1 IKVTVHFTQ
10 TNTIITAAGKTYYI
24 NVYSRSEQLPLNTG
38 LLCMGH
44 GPLCCCCFA
53 NNVRHMILVLISICI
68 SALFANLILFN
79 FTAVLDAELPTSL
92 RPVPSLDTLHEYTIW
107 PDRRK
112 RSASSKND
120 TLHSST
126 KSSEGDVGYPVLPE
140 TVSSVTT
147 SSAISSAMIKKTE
160 KPIMVFVSN
169 SPIKL
174 NATTTTMPSPLPG
187 DPRDVVRNEVQRA
200 IDRLEGRG
208 EDPRTTVADK
218 GSVNDE
224 ITAKPS
230 METKTKRYLLYAAP
244 GLGCLIGL
252 IPMIFLV
259 KHWGSRITIS
269 AALANSAVLTLILP
283 ALSSYGFSTLF
294 PVRVLLGV
302 CFSPSLPV
310 VGAVAANWGCLNEQL
325 LFTTTTFAFIQLA
338 PVMSWPIT
346 MLLFSNEFPLYGIYA
361 IHSTVTLALA
371 FLFAIFHRDRPQH
384 HPWVNGLELNRIVAG
399 KVQELKSNR
408 AQSGACP
415 TLMRSLAAW
424 SLWVGIFGIFFAI
437 AMISTFIPS
446 ILSCQDVFMVDYLG
460 VYSIL
465 PFTLVPLVMLLG
477 GLVNWWSCCS
487 STAHVRVW
495 NSVGSGLTAIFF
507 MTLPILFQLQSPSVN
522 VYLLMLSLA
531 PLGLC
536 VSGVLRSLCL
546 VGRAYTQH
554 ITAYMGA
561 SMAVAFITAPLLVFF
576 YMNTNSL
583 AEWTRVFMTSAAVII
598 IASTIFAIFGRGRA
612 SNWAATS
619 WDPLIS
625 SKMRNLQPIDFSQDE
640 CGLYELRLID
650 PNRK

>member
-1 IKVTVHFTQ
+1 
-10 TNTIITAAGKTYYI
+10 
-24 NVYSRSEQLPLNTG
+24 
-38 LLCMGH
+38 
-44 GPLCCCCFA
+44 
-53 NNVRHMILVLISICI
+53 
-68 SALFANLILFN
+68 
-79 FTAVLDAELPTSL
+79 
-92 RPVPSLDTLHEYTIW
+92 
-107 PDRRK
+107 
-112 RSASSKND
+112 
-120 TLHSST
+120 
-126 KSSEGDVGYPVLPE
+126 
-140 TVSSVTT
+140 
-147 SSAISSAMIKKTE
+147 MIKKTE

-244 GLGCLIGL
+244 GLGYFRFAFVFLEWLLKSSLPGCLI
-252 IPMIFLV
+252 
-259 KHWGSRITIS
+259 
-269 AALANSAVLTLILP
+269 
-283 ALSSYGFSTLF
+283 GFSTLF

-465 PFTLVPLVMLLG
+465 PFTLVVCL
-477 GLVNWWSCCS
+477 N
-487 STAHVRVW
+487 
-495 NSVGSGLTAIFF
+495 
-507 MTLPILFQLQSPSVN
+507 N